1 MGSSLGAACRPVRST
16 VGRRGLMVG
25 AASIAAAWLSGC
37 AYRFGN
43 ATLYPAEIR
52 TVHVPMFE
60 SNTIRRNLGERLTEA
75 VVRDIELKTP
85 FKVVDAVGADST
97 LTGRIISEYK
107 GTVLVAPTSEPRNIN
122 LTYSVEV
129 VWTDRRGTQL
139 QARTIPLPTSIAT
152 VDQPSF
158 LIPEAGQSL
167 ATTQQRIIDQL
178 AQQIVSLMETP
189 W

>member
-1 MGSSLGAACRPVRST
+1 MASSLKAARRGARST
-16 VGRRGLMVG
+16 LGRAGLIVSALAVV
-25 AASIAAAWLSGC
+25 AALVSGC

-43 ATLYPAEIR
+43 GTLYPPEIR
-52 TVHVPMFE
+52 TVHVPMFD
-60 SNTIRRNLGERLTEA
+60 SVSLRRGLGERLTEA

-85 FKVVDAVGADST
+85 FKVVDSVGADST
-97 LTGRIISEYK
+97 LTGRITSEYK
-107 GTVLVAPTSEPRNIN
+107 GTVLVAPTSEPRSVN

-139 QARTIPLPTSIAT
+139 QSRSIPLPTSIAT

-167 ATTQQRIIDQL
+167 ATTQQKIIDQL
-178 AQQIVSLMETP
+178 AQQIVALMESP